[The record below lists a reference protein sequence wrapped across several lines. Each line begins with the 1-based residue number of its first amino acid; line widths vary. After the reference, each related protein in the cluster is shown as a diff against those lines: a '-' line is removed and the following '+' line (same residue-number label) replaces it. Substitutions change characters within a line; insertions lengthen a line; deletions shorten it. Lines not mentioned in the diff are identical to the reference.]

1 MINPLRQQFPILNQ
15 TVNDEPMIYF
25 DNAATTQKPQVVLE
39 AMMRYY
45 QEDNANI
52 HRGVHSL
59 AERATTQYE
68 AVRSKVAQFIG
79 AKATNEIIY
88 TSGTTASLNFLARG
102 LIEPIMKKGDII
114 LTTTLE
120 HHSNYVPWQAV
131 CQRTGAKLKM
141 LPLTE
146 DFTVDLAQLPQ
157 AEALKSVKALVIQ
170 HVSNVLGVEQPLRQL
185 TEWAHQHNIVVIVD
199 GAQAVAHQSL
209 DIEALGVDAYC
220 FSGHKLYGPTGI
232 GICYLNRRHHATC
245 QPFFYGGEM
254 IHYVG
259 DETSNYKEAP
269 WKFEGGTPP
278 IAEVIG
284 LGAAIDWL
292 NDIGMKP
299 LQTHVQQL
307 TQRLTQGM
315 SEIDGVTVYHQ
326 GQNGILSFNIE
337 GVHPHDA
344 ATGYD
349 MEGIAVR
356 AGHHCAQPLMRY
368 LGVHATLRASLA
380 VYNTEAEVN
389 HFIEV
394 TKNVKEF
401 FNGPI

>member
-15 TVNDEPMIYF
+15 TVNDEPLIYF
-25 DNAATTQKPQVVLE
+25 DNAATTQKPQSVLE

-68 AVRSKVAQFIG
+68 AVRTKVAQFIG

-88 TSGTTASLNFLARG
+88 TSGTTASLNFLARS
-102 LIEPIMKKGDII
+102 LVEPLMKKGDII

-120 HHSNYVPWQAV
+120 HHSNFVPWQAV

-141 LPLTE
+141 MSLTE

-157 AEALKSVKALVIQ
+157 SEALKSVKALVIQ
-170 HVSNVLGVEQPLRQL
+170 HVSNVLGVEQPIRQL
-185 TEWAHQHNIVVIVD
+185 TEWAHQHNIIVVVD
-199 GAQAVAHQSL
+199 GAQAVAHQRL
-209 DIEALGVDAYC
+209 DVEALGVDAYC

-292 NDIGMKP
+292 KDIDMKP
-299 LQTHVQQL
+299 LQTHVQEL

-315 SEIDGVTVYHQ
+315 SKIDGVTVYHQ

-380 VYNTEAEVN
+380 VYNTKAEVN

-394 TKNVKEF
+394 TKKVKEF

>member
-15 TVNDEPMIYF
+15 TVNDEPLIYF

-102 LIEPIMKKGDII
+102 LVEPLMKKGDII

-120 HHSNYVPWQAV
+120 HHSNFVPWQAV

-141 LPLTE
+141 MSLTE

-157 AEALKSVKALVIQ
+157 SEALKSVKALVIQ
-170 HVSNVLGVEQPLRQL
+170 HVSNVLGVEQPIRQL
-185 TEWAHQHNIVVIVD
+185 TEWAHQHNIIVVVD
-199 GAQAVAHQSL
+199 GAQAVAHQRL
-209 DIEALGVDAYC
+209 DVEALGVDAYC

-292 NDIGMKP
+292 KDIGMKP
-299 LQTHVQQL
+299 LQTHVQEL

-380 VYNTEAEVN
+380 VYNTKAEVN

-394 TKNVKEF
+394 TKKVKEF

>member
-1 MINPLRQQFPILNQ
+1 MINSLRQQFPILNQ
-15 TVNDEPMIYF
+15 TVNDEPLIYF

-394 TKNVKEF
+394 TKKVKEF

>member
-15 TVNDEPMIYF
+15 TVNDEPLIYF

-141 LPLTE
+141 MSLTE

-157 AEALKSVKALVIQ
+157 SEALKSVKALVIQ

-185 TEWAHQHNIVVIVD
+185 TEWAHQHNIIVIVD

-326 GQNGILSFNIE
+326 GQNGILSFNID

>member
-1 MINPLRQQFPILNQ
+1 MINSLRQQFPILNQ
-15 TVNDEPMIYF
+15 TVNDEPLIYF

-102 LIEPIMKKGDII
+102 LVEPIMKKGDII

-199 GAQAVAHQSL
+199 GAQAVARQSL

-232 GICYLNRRHHATC
+232 GVCYLNRRHHATC

-292 NDIGMKP
+292 NDIGMNP

>member
-15 TVNDEPMIYF
+15 TVNDEPLIYF
-25 DNAATTQKPQVVLE
+25 DNAATTQKPQVVLD

-79 AKATNEIIY
+79 AKAMNEIIY

-102 LIEPIMKKGDII
+102 LVEPLMKKGDII

-120 HHSNYVPWQAV
+120 HHSNFVPWQAV

-170 HVSNVLGVEQPLRQL
+170 HVSNVLGVEQPVRQL
-185 TEWAHQHNIVVIVD
+185 TEWAHQHNIIVIVD

-394 TKNVKEF
+394 TKKVKEF

>member
-1 MINPLRQQFPILNQ
+1 MINSLRQQFPILNQ
-15 TVNDEPMIYF
+15 TVNDEPLIYF

-368 LGVHATLRASLA
+368 LDVHATLRASLA

>member
-1 MINPLRQQFPILNQ
+1 MINSLRQQFPILNQ
-15 TVNDEPMIYF
+15 TVNDEPLIYF

-102 LIEPIMKKGDII
+102 LVEPIMKKGDII

-232 GICYLNRRHHATC
+232 GVCYLNRRHHATC

>member
-15 TVNDEPMIYF
+15 TVNDEPLIYF

-68 AVRSKVAQFIG
+68 AVRTKVAQFIG

-88 TSGTTASLNFLARG
+88 TSGTTASLNFLARS
-102 LIEPIMKKGDII
+102 LVEPLMKKGDII

-120 HHSNYVPWQAV
+120 HHSNFVPWQAV

-141 LPLTE
+141 MSLTE

-157 AEALKSVKALVIQ
+157 SEALKSVKALVIQ
-170 HVSNVLGVEQPLRQL
+170 HVSNVLGVEQPIRQL
-185 TEWAHQHNIVVIVD
+185 TEWAHQHNIIVIVD

-326 GQNGILSFNIE
+326 GQNGILSFNID

>member
-1 MINPLRQQFPILNQ
+1 MINSLRQQFPILNQ
-15 TVNDEPMIYF
+15 TVNDEPLIYF

-68 AVRSKVAQFIG
+68 AVRTKVAQFIG

-88 TSGTTASLNFLARG
+88 TSGTTASLNFLARS
-102 LIEPIMKKGDII
+102 LVEPLMKKGDII

-120 HHSNYVPWQAV
+120 HHSNFVPWQAV

-141 LPLTE
+141 MSLTE

-157 AEALKSVKALVIQ
+157 SEALKSVKALVIQ
-170 HVSNVLGVEQPLRQL
+170 HVSNVLGVEQPIRQL
-185 TEWAHQHNIVVIVD
+185 TEWAHQHNIIVVVD
-199 GAQAVAHQSL
+199 GAQAVAHQRL
-209 DIEALGVDAYC
+209 DVEALGVDAYC

-292 NDIGMKP
+292 KDIDMKP
-299 LQTHVQQL
+299 LQTHVQEL

-380 VYNTEAEVN
+380 VYNTKAEVN

-394 TKNVKEF
+394 TKKVKEF

>member
-15 TVNDEPMIYF
+15 TVNDEPLIYF

-68 AVRSKVAQFIG
+68 VVRSKVAQFIG

-102 LIEPIMKKGDII
+102 LVEPIMKKGDII

-141 LPLTE
+141 MSLTE

-157 AEALKSVKALVIQ
+157 SEALKSVKALVIQ
-170 HVSNVLGVEQPLRQL
+170 HVSNVLGVEQPIRQL
-185 TEWAHQHNIVVIVD
+185 TEWAHQHNIIVVVD

-326 GQNGILSFNIE
+326 GQNGILSFNID

>member
-15 TVNDEPMIYF
+15 TVNDEPLIYF
-25 DNAATTQKPQVVLE
+25 DNAATTQKPQAVLE

-45 QEDNANI
+45 QADNANI
-52 HRGVHSL
+52 HRGVHTL

-68 AVRSKVAQFIG
+68 AIRTKVAQFIG
-79 AKATNEIIY
+79 AKETNEIIY
-88 TSGTTASLNFLARG
+88 TSGTTASLNFLARS
-102 LIEPIMKKGDII
+102 LVEPLMTAGDII

-120 HHSNYVPWQAV
+120 HHSNFVPWQAV

-146 DFTVDLAQLPQ
+146 DFTVDLAQLHQ
-157 AEALKSVKALVIQ
+157 VEALKSVKALVIQ
-170 HVSNVLGVEQPLRQL
+170 HVSNVLGVEQPIRQL
-185 TEWAHQHNIVVIVD
+185 TEWAHQQNIIVVVD

-209 DIEALGVDAYC
+209 DIEVLGVDAYC

-232 GICYLNRRHHATC
+232 GICYLNRRHHETC

-326 GQNGILSFNIE
+326 GQNGIFSFNIE

-394 TKNVKEF
+394 TKKVKEF

>member
-15 TVNDEPMIYF
+15 TVNDEPLIYF
-25 DNAATTQKPQVVLE
+25 DNAATTQKPQSVLE

-68 AVRSKVAQFIG
+68 AVRTKVAQFIG

-157 AEALKSVKALVIQ
+157 SEALKSVKALVIQ
-170 HVSNVLGVEQPLRQL
+170 HVSNVLGVEQPIRQL
-185 TEWAHQHNIVVIVD
+185 TEWAHQHNIIVVVD
-199 GAQAVAHQSL
+199 GAQAVAHQRL
-209 DIEALGVDAYC
+209 DVEALGVDAYC

-394 TKNVKEF
+394 TKKVKEF

>member
-1 MINPLRQQFPILNQ
+1 MINSLRQQFPILNQ
-15 TVNDEPMIYF
+15 TVNDEPLIYF

-157 AEALKSVKALVIQ
+157 SEALKSVKALVIQ

-292 NDIGMKP
+292 KDIGMKP

>member
-1 MINPLRQQFPILNQ
+1 MINSLRQQFPILNQ
-15 TVNDEPMIYF
+15 TVNDEPLIYF

-349 MEGIAVR
+349 MEGTAVR

>member
-15 TVNDEPMIYF
+15 TVNDEPLIYF
-25 DNAATTQKPQVVLE
+25 DNAATTQKPQVVLD

-79 AKATNEIIY
+79 AKAMNEIIY

-102 LIEPIMKKGDII
+102 LVEPLMKKGDII

-120 HHSNYVPWQAV
+120 HHSNFVPWQAV

-170 HVSNVLGVEQPLRQL
+170 HVSNVLGVEQPVRQL
-185 TEWAHQHNIVVIVD
+185 TEWAHQHNIIVIVD
-199 GAQAVAHQSL
+199 GAQAVAHKSL

-394 TKNVKEF
+394 TKKVKEF

>member
-1 MINPLRQQFPILNQ
+1 MINSLRQQFPILNQ
-15 TVNDEPMIYF
+15 TVNDEPLIYF

>member
-15 TVNDEPMIYF
+15 TVNDEPLIYF
-25 DNAATTQKPQVVLE
+25 DNAATTQKPQSVLE

-68 AVRSKVAQFIG
+68 AVRTKVAQFIG

-88 TSGTTASLNFLARG
+88 TSGTTSSLNFLARS
-102 LIEPIMKKGDII
+102 LVEPLMKKGDII

-120 HHSNYVPWQAV
+120 HHSNFVPWQAV

-141 LPLTE
+141 MSLTE

-157 AEALKSVKALVIQ
+157 SEALKSVKALVIQ
-170 HVSNVLGVEQPLRQL
+170 HVSNVLGVEQPIRQL
-185 TEWAHQHNIVVIVD
+185 TEWAHQHNIIVVVD

-326 GQNGILSFNIE
+326 GQNGILSFNID

>member
-15 TVNDEPMIYF
+15 TVNDEPLIYF
-25 DNAATTQKPQVVLE
+25 DNAATTQKPQSVLE

-68 AVRSKVAQFIG
+68 AVRTKVAQFIG

-88 TSGTTASLNFLARG
+88 TSGTTASLNFLARS
-102 LIEPIMKKGDII
+102 LVEPLMKKGDII

-120 HHSNYVPWQAV
+120 HHSNFVPWQAV

-141 LPLTE
+141 MSLTE

-157 AEALKSVKALVIQ
+157 SEALKSVKALVIQ
-170 HVSNVLGVEQPLRQL
+170 HVSNVLGVEQPIRQL
-185 TEWAHQHNIVVIVD
+185 TEWAHQHNIIVVVD

-299 LQTHVQQL
+299 LQTHVQEL

-394 TKNVKEF
+394 TKKVKEF